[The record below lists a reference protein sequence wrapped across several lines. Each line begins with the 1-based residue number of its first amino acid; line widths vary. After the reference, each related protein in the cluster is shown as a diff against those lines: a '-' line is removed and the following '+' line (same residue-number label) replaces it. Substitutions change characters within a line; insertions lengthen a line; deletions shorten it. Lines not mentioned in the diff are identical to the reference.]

1 MLVVSLRAAIRAGGS
16 LGPPD
21 GPGNRGRELALPERL
36 GQAWPIL
43 GLLLLAHVRV
53 TARQDHRQ

>member
-1 MLVVSLRAAIRAGGS
+1 MLVVSHWAAIQAGGS
-16 LGPPD
+16 VGPPD
-21 GPGNRGRELALPERL
+21 GPGNRGREFALPKRL

-43 GLLLLAHVRV
+43 GLLLFAHVRV